1 MKDSIYFNHDYN
13 AQSDPKVVRLRLK
26 YWREWYWLFRAT
38 VEMMREDADVVVRT
52 SEIDANA
59 YRLHYDSKEYSE
71 FLDYL
76 VEIWLL
82 YLDTKDW
89 AYFSKRLQED
99 VEHMRSKSKKARAS
113 ANARRKGRDANAL
126 QTECESNAIEESIGE
141 ERRGEENS
149 ITVPD
154 SKSETDLKSFIS
166 KRNTV
171 KKIKWGRWFIYCR
184 WSTPDIRKEWNKAKK
199 SYGIDWIAAAVNAYI
214 KEIKWR
220 PDDSYAD
227 HRFSLYE
234 FFKQGNW
241 LRRFYH
247 LAE

>member
-38 VEMMREDADVVVRT
+38 VEMMREDADVVIRT

-126 QTECESNAIEESIGE
+126 QTECESNAIEESIVE
-141 ERRGEENS
+141 ERRGEDNS

-154 SKSETDLKSFIS
+154 SKSEEHLKEFIS
-166 KRNTV
+166 KWNNI
-171 KKIKWGRWFIYCR
+171 KKIKKRKWLISCR
-184 WSTPDIRKEWNKAKK
+184 WVTKDIEKERAKAYKL
-199 SYGIDWIAAAVNAYI
+199 YWLDWIAIAVNAYI
-214 KEIKWR
+214 KDIGWR
-220 PDDSYAD
+220 LEDGYAE

-234 FFKQGNW
+234 FLKQANG
-241 LRRFYH
+241 LKRFYH
-247 LAE
+247 LG